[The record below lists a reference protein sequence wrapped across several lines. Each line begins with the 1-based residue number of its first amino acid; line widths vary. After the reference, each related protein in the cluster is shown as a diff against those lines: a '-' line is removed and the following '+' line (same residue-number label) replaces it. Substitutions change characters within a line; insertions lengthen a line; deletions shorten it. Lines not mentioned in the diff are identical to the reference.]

1 MKTLEWDQYYTC
13 TNTCMSVVILC
24 KYTSSHSVSSKWECV
39 VYFICESELV
49 LTLLIEVV
57 CKNETIQVSCK

>member
-13 TNTCMSVVILC
+13 TNTCMSVVIYC
-24 KYTSSHSVSSKWECV
+24 QSVSSKWECV

-57 CKNETIQVSCK
+57 YKNENIQVSWN